1 MTPDRIEAVRR
12 VMPHA
17 DDLTIRRHLEQRDA
31 LVRQMEQQR
40 RERDDGGPD
49 LRHRPGDVAGE
60 GARGGRQGGA

>member
-40 RERDDGGPD
+40 RERAAQA
-49 LRHRPGDVAGE
+49 LSKV
-60 GARGGRQGGA
+60 RQ